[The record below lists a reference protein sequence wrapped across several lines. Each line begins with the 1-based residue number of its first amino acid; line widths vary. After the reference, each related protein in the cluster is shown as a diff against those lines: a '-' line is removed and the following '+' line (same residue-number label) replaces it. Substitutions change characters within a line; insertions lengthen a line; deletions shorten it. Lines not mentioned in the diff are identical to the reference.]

1 MSKLHPNM
9 PDNYI
14 ISFNSYNK
22 IYNTESNYYLAG
34 FNTQQYPN
42 KLEYNTTI
50 IDCLKIL
57 IEYEL
62 PGFAFILWNKTE
74 IETDKNFP
82 VIDSNFK
89 KFIYDRLTKES
100 KKLLGNPKYKDIEMI
115 IVSHDIESFFLF
127 EDGILSLD
135 KLKNEKNALL
145 KKYMKIPEKILGE
158 LSIIKSRA
166 KTSTPEKLATSAK
179 SKAKTPTS
187 ETVTATKTRAKTPTP
202 AKTVSPKKSR
212 ANKPSPVKMGTV
224 TKSTAKTPTPEKSR
238 HSTRRKQEK

>member
-22 IYNTESNYYLAG
+22 IYNTEPNYYLAG

-42 KLEYNTTI
+42 KLEYNSTI

-74 IETDKNFP
+74 IETDENFP

-115 IVSHDIESFFLF
+115 IVSHDIESFYLF

-145 KKYMKIPEKILGE
+145 KKDMKIPEKILGE

-166 KTSTPEKLATSAK
+166 KKPTPVK
-179 SKAKTPTS
+179 
-187 ETVTATKTRAKTPTP
+187 TVTATKTKAKTP
-202 AKTVSPKKSR
+202 S
-212 ANKPSPVKMGTV
+212 
-224 TKSTAKTPTPEKSR
+224 PEKLR
-238 HSTRRKQEK
+238 RSTRRKQEK